1 MTHPGDQE
9 GLSAQQGP
17 GAQYWLVI
25 VSVSQHLVLLPQTGS
40 RYMRGNRQRNV
51 CLPKRPGLMSVG
63 KCDLQDPRRGQYGAN
78 TGSSRKPLDFSII
91 WPSLFS
97 VCVGGRTHTYILMC
111 IHAKARE
118 GHQVSPSM
126 ALYPVARR
134 KELSLNQKLAASAQ
148 LSGP

>member
-9 GLSAQQGP
+9 GLRAWQGP

-40 RYMRGNRQRNV
+40 RYMRGNGQRNV

-97 VCVGGRTHTYILMC
+97 VCVWGGAHTHTSSCAYMLRPEKDIRCLPPWLSTLLPGGRN
-111 IHAKARE
+111 
-118 GHQVSPSM
+118 SP
-126 ALYPVARR
+126 
-134 KELSLNQKLAASAQ
+134 
-148 LSGP
+148 